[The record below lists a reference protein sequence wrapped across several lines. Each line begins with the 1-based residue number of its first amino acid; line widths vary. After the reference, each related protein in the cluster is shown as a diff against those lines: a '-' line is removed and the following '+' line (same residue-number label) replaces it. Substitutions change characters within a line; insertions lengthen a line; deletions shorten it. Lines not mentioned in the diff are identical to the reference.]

1 MEFPTIKDFQEF
13 LLDHSTKYSRYEYI
27 NPFYTKR
34 KKAHSFKSIYLKIN
48 NRYNLFYIFDNTT
61 IHALKELSQFLGD
74 YLDGLYPEV
83 AAPFK
88 LEFVNG
94 EKRLVPQSLKRIQ
107 DLRIVWAGKAT
118 NPEKGQF

>member
-1 MEFPTIKDFQEF
+1 MEFPNIKDFQEF
-13 LLDHSTKYSRYEYI
+13 LEDYSLKYSRYDYV

-48 NRYNLFYIFDNTT
+48 NSYNLFYIFDNTT
-61 IHALKELSQFLGD
+61 ILALKDLSQFLSD

-88 LEFVNG
+88 LELIDG

-107 DLRIVWAGKAT
+107 GLRIVWAGKAT
-118 NPEKGQF
+118 NPDKGQF